1 VSRFRT
7 FIGPRKPLFLVVGNS
22 PEVFVMTADKR
33 IEGIGHQ
40 VDVMEPI
47 GSPAG
52 NPHGDVAPRTDID
65 ESLSPRVVK
74 GRPKFQSPF
83 ASQWVLHDI
92 LFVSM
97 LLLALTGVILR
108 LSITYWV
115 VLTPIFCLVSIAE
128 GWRHFHTRR
137 ERVGLALRVAAIWG
151 ALLMCIYLLYG
162 GGVGGV
168 MNLNASSLA
177 TTILLALGM
186 FVAGVQARVWQ
197 ISAVGAVLFL
207 ATPGLGW
214 LDQSSLLVTAVAF
227 AIIVLGGIV
236 WWIRHRTS
244 RAQAEVA
251 PLDDASRSR

>member
-1 VSRFRT
+1 MTHPLRQLWLRLARPGAPATRAVS
-7 FIGPRKPLFLVVGNS
+7 
-22 PEVFVMTADKR
+22 
-33 IEGIGHQ
+33 
-40 VDVMEPI
+40 VD
-47 GSPAG
+47 
-52 NPHGDVAPRTDID
+52 DVALDRPAAPEQTRAADAPDGDAAPRMEID
-65 ESLSPRVVK
+65 ESLSPRAVAGGPGFK
-74 GRPKFQSPF
+74 SPF
-83 ASQWVLHDI
+83 ASQWILHDI

-97 LLLALTGVILR
+97 LFLALTGVILR
-108 LSITYWV
+108 LSLMYWV
-115 VLTPIFCLVSIAE
+115 VLTPIFGLVSIAE
-128 GWRHFHTRR
+128 GWRHVHSRG
-137 ERVGLALRVAAIWG
+137 ERVGLACRVAAIWG

-207 ATPGLGW
+207 AAPGLGW

-227 AIIVLGGIV
+227 ALIVLGGIV
-236 WWIRHRTS
+236 WWIRHRAS